1 MRLATASLGSS
12 LHSIGRGLRA
22 PGFYLLLLASVA
34 LWALAYQQKAV
45 YTLDVGGKVD
55 DAYVSGFHAKER
67 NADLDYR
74 WSGSNSS
81 VRFPGV
87 GNQPLILSITTI
99 GHRPEGDPP
108 LLTVRARGQKFT
120 HQTTGEPRSE
130 SFPIERGDPFEGD
143 VEVEFSTTTFTPA
156 GDARRLGVI
165 VDRVTITPADFEL
178 RPFVLP
184 PVGAITSLL
193 AGLVILYAIVLATV
207 RSIRAAL
214 VSLGGLSL
222 IAFLLILFARP
233 ELGLLTGYLPE
244 LCLWGL
250 ALALAS
256 RALLDSVLG
265 YNSYGAVQ
273 AAGWG
278 SAAFSLAFLLRYGG
292 LIYPQF
298 LTSDILLHAH
308 NILSVLGGEWVF
320 SEPLPDGTPAP
331 YPNALYLLLAPFALL
346 FGTSDESLSLLLKW
360 SGALFDSATCLAL
373 AWALSRVWSARAGG
387 IAALVYAL
395 SPAPMLLFSAGNYA
409 NIFGQAALNFTLLG
423 GLVLLARRS
432 DFAVSAGASFL
443 AAGFFLTVLGHYGI
457 MLATLLVVGMYA
469 LWAAWGAG
477 RGRAYG
483 AAWVV
488 VGAFVV
494 SLAASFLL
502 YYRNFAAEMWHQ
514 WSGVLARLSGSGP
527 RGGPPVDASSLPGG
541 IWNRIATW
549 LGVLA
554 ALMGLFGAFFLA
566 RLAPTA
572 RALLVCWLFAC
583 AIFALLD
590 QALGDAVRWYY
601 LAAAP
606 ASLLA
611 GGFLALLTTR
621 GRPARALTALVLLAL
636 LTHLLLFW
644 VGELI
649 FTRYH

>member
-1 MRLATASLGSS
+1 
-12 LHSIGRGLRA
+12 
-22 PGFYLLLLASVA
+22 
-34 LWALAYQQKAV
+34 LWALAYQQKSV
-45 YTLDVGGKVD
+45 YTLDVGGKAD

-67 NADLDYR
+67 NDDLDYR
-74 WSGSNSS
+74 WSGSFSS

-99 GHRPEGDPP
+99 GHRPEGDSP
-108 LLTVRARGQKFT
+108 LLTVRARGQTFT
-120 HQTTGEPRSE
+120 LQTAGEPRSE
-130 SFPIERGDPFEGD
+130 SFPLERGDPLEGD
-143 VEVEFSTTTFTPA
+143 LEAEFSTTTFTPA

-165 VDRVTITPADFEL
+165 VDRVTITPAGYGL
-178 RPFVLP
+178 RPFVIP
-184 PVGAITSLL
+184 PVGAIMSLL
-193 AGLVILYAIVLATV
+193 IGLTLIYTIVLATL

-214 VSLGGLSL
+214 VPLGGLSL
-222 IAFLLILFARP
+222 TAFLLILFARP

-244 LCLWGL
+244 LGLWGL

-256 RALLDSVLG
+256 RALLDSVFG
-265 YNSYGAVQ
+265 YNSPQAVQ

-373 AWALSRVWSARAGG
+373 AWALCRVWSARAGV
-387 IAALVYAL
+387 IAALAYAL
-395 SPAPMLLFSAGNYA
+395 SPAPMLLFSAGNYT
-409 NIFGQAALNFTLLG
+409 NIFGQAALNITLLG

-432 DFAVSAGASFL
+432 DSAVSVGAGLL
-443 AAGFFLTVLGHYGI
+443 AVGFFLTVLGHYGI
-457 MLATLLVVGMYA
+457 MLAALLVVGMYA

-477 RGRAYG
+477 RGRANG
-483 AAWVV
+483 AAWVI
-488 VGAFVV
+488 VGVFVG

-502 YYRNFAAEMWHQ
+502 YYRNFAAEIWHQ

-527 RGGPPVDASSLPGG
+527 PGDTSADAPSLPGG
-541 IWNRIATW
+541 IWNRIVTW
-549 LGVLA
+549 IGALA
-554 ALMGLFGAFFLA
+554 AQIGLFGALFLL

-572 RALLVCWLFAC
+572 RALLVCWLTAC

-590 QALGDAVRWYY
+590 QVLGDAVRWYY

-606 ASLLA
+606 VSLLA
-611 GGFLALLTTR
+611 GGFLAPLTTR

-636 LTHLLLFW
+636 LYHLLLFW